1 MNNFLA
7 VLNFSLS
14 ITLPIFLIILL
25 GVVLKA
31 YRVINDNFVDVSSKL
46 VFNVTLPALLF
57 ISILKTDL
65 SGSVNFSLALFGI
78 ASVTLTYLVFELLA
92 RYLVAKKADR
102 GVVIQGAFR
111 SNMGII
117 GLAYCVNAYGD
128 DVFAIASIYLAGV
141 TTLFNI
147 LSVITLNK
155 SLGQGVSLSNTI
167 KGIAKNPLILSI
179 LMAVIISSLNIK
191 LPDTLLQTG
200 AYFAQMTLPLALLC
214 AGATL
219 SFRSVKEGMSLS
231 IMATIAKLLITPF
244 TLTLGGYLFGF
255 RGMELGVLFLMSSAP
270 SASVS
275 YIVVRSMGGNAGL
288 AANII
293 VLTTLMSLLTTSIG
307 ITFLRSINLI

>member
-1 MNNFLA
+1 M
-7 VLNFSLS
+7 
-14 ITLPIFLIILL
+14 
-25 GVVLKA
+25 
-31 YRVINDNFVDVSSKL
+31 INDNFIDVSSKL
-46 VFNVTLPALLF
+46 VFNITLPALLF

-65 SGSVNFSLALFGI
+65 SGSVNFSLVAFGVIAVFSTYILFEI
-78 ASVTLTYLVFELLA
+78 IA
-92 RYLVAKKADR
+92 RYSIKHKPDR

-128 DVFAIASIYLAGV
+128 DVFAVVSLYLAGV
-141 TTLFNI
+141 TILFNV
-147 LSVITLNK
+147 LSVITLNR
-155 SLGQGVSLSNTI
+155 SLNKDVNPINTI

-179 LMAVIISSLNIK
+179 MVALTVSSLHIT
-191 LPDTLLQTG
+191 LPQTLLQTG

-219 SFRSVKEGMSLS
+219 NFHSMKQGMALSVMAS
-231 IMATIAKLLITPF
+231 IGKLLVIPAA
-244 TLTLGGYLFGF
+244 LTFGGFLIGF

-275 YIVVRSMGGNAGL
+275 YIMVRSMGGNSGL

-293 VLTTLMSLLTTSIG
+293 VLTTLMSLLTTSLGVTI
-307 ITFLRSINLI
+307 LRSLELI